1 MRLDELSETFFKVG
15 REIDRATVRREYGRE
30 VKAEL
35 SRAFKG
41 LHEAVAR
48 ELSSSVAGLD
58 ASTVAKALRGRV
70 YRRQDGFCVFT
81 GNHGRRAMWPT
92 GRLTQPLLPLLYWY
106 EWGIKGPRQTRGRR
120 GRKVHGTGV
129 PAVNGIHALTG
140 HDSELGEVARLV
152 EIAVSKIP
160 EDILRRIY
168 G

>member
-1 MRLDELSETFFKVG
+1 MRLDDLSKAFARG
-15 REIDRATVRREYGRE
+15 AAEIDRVTVRREYGRE

-35 SRAFKG
+35 SRAFKS
-41 LHEAVAR
+41 LHEAVSR

-81 GNHGRRAMWPT
+81 GNHGKRAMWPT
-92 GRLTQPLLPLLYWY
+92 GRATQPLLPLLYWY
-106 EWGIKGPRQTRGRR
+106 EWGMAGPRQTRGRM
-120 GRKVHGTGV
+120 GRKVRSTGL
-129 PAVNGIHALTG
+129 PAANGIHALTG

-152 EIAVSKIP
+152 EIALAKIP